1 MTRTITIPAA
11 LPASALAELKQWLG
25 ITVAADD
32 DPLRRLLTAA
42 LETAESFTGSMLL
55 EQTCEELLPSHACW
69 QMLATRPVQAIV
81 AVEHVDGEGARE
93 LLEPDRYE
101 IDLRADGSGAVR
113 IRFPRA
119 GRIAVRF
126 VAGLA
131 PDWDTLPEAL
141 RHGVVR
147 LAAHQHR
154 EREGAGGSPLPPASV
169 VALWRPWRR
178 LRLA

>member
-1 MTRTITIPAA
+1 MTRTIITPAA

-32 DPLRRLLTAA
+32 APLRTLLGAA
-42 LETAESFTGSMLL
+42 LDTAESFTGSMLL
-55 EQTCEELLPSHACW
+55 EQTCEEILPSHACW
-69 QMLATRPVQAIV
+69 QALSTRPVQAIV
-81 AVEHVDGEGARE
+81 AIDQVAGDGTRT
-93 LLEPDRYE
+93 LLEADRYE
-101 IDLRADGSGAVR
+101 IDLRADGTGALR

-126 VAGLA
+126 LSGLA
-131 PDWDTLPEAL
+131 PEWDALPEAL

-154 EREGAGGSPLPPASV
+154 ERESSGAAPLPPASV